1 MKIALCLSGVIGSS
15 NRWSEGKE
23 LDYSIGYEYLNNAI
37 MKHADVD
44 VFIHSWSNQHEEGL
58 TKLYKPVDSIF
69 ETQIDFGY
77 DNPKSFAIMSQ
88 GYTKKTAVR
97 LALNY
102 SIKNNFEYDFVVLTR
117 LDLAWIKQIDFNNL
131 NVSNIY
137 AAGPEVYG
145 KINDFFFIANSCNIE
160 KLVNVYNELS
170 VLEDLTISETKGT
183 IAPSYHRAVW
193 KHLQRSNLLNI
204 TKYILY
210 RPWGNPKWDG
220 DVRLLRL
227 DPNVKY
233 LNE

>member
-15 NRWSEGKE
+15 NRWSNGKE

-44 VFIHSWSNQHEEGL
+44 VFIHSWSSQHKKGL
-58 TKLYKPVDSIF
+58 TELYKPVDSIF

-102 SIKNNFEYDFVVLTR
+102 EIKNNFTYDFIILTR

-131 NVSNIY
+131 NPTNIY
-137 AAGPEVYG
+137 TAGPEAYG
-145 KINDFFFIANSCNIE
+145 KINDFFFIANSCNME
-160 KLVNVYNELS
+160 KLVDVYDELPI
-170 VLEDLTISETKGT
+170 LEDLTITETKGT

-193 KHLQRSNLLNI
+193 KHLQRSNLLNL
-204 TKYILY
+204 TKYILH
-210 RPWGNPKWDG
+210 RPWGNPKWEG